1 MPSFTDR
8 AQSDWKRF
16 SGDVDGWG
24 TAIKVT
30 TPDGVTSVDVSGIAV
45 KHHINIDTEGLTVN
59 SKNSHCSISE
69 ELLVDAGY
77 VVRDSDQEV
86 DMVNHRV
93 EWVDSS
99 GVLKRYVIRES
110 YPDEKVGVI
119 VMILGDFE

>member
-1 MPSFTDR
+1 MASFTDR
-8 AQSDWKRF
+8 AKADWKRF
-16 SGDVDGWG
+16 SSDVDGWG

-30 TPDGVTSVDVSGIAV
+30 TPDGLTSVDVSGIAV

-59 SKNSHCSISE
+59 GKNAHCTISE
-69 ELLVDAGY
+69 ELLTDASY
-77 VVRDSDQEV
+77 VVRDSDEEV
-86 DMVNHRV
+86 NMVDHRV

-99 GVLKRYVIRES
+99 GVLKKYVIRES